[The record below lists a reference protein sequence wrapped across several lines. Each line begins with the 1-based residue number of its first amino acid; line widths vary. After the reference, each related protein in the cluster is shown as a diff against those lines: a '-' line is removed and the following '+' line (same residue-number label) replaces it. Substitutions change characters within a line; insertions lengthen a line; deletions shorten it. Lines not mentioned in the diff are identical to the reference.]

1 MPALPVRAP
10 LLPEDL
16 SLIQDVFED
25 ACDSH
30 RIPNSSEDAA
40 ALALILVRQLQKGR
54 RDKATLRLVIDNI
67 VDER

>member
-1 MPALPVRAP
+1 MPALTVREP

-16 SLIQDVFED
+16 SLIQDVFDD

-30 RIPNSSEDAA
+30 RISKSSEDAA

-54 RDKATLRLVIDNI
+54 RDRATLRLVIDNI
-67 VDER
+67 VEAR

>member
-1 MPALPVRAP
+1 MPALTVREP
-10 LLPEDL
+10 ILPEDL
-16 SLIQDVFED
+16 SLIQDVFDD

-30 RIPNSSEDAA
+30 RIPKSSEDAA

-67 VDER
+67 VEAR

>member
-1 MPALPVRAP
+1 MPALSIRAP
-10 LLPEDL
+10 LLPEEL
-16 SLIQDVFED
+16 CLIQDVFDD

-30 RIPNSSEDAA
+30 RIPKSSEDAA

-54 RDKATLRLVIDNI
+54 RDKATLRVVIDNI